1 MALHPPEHTP
11 PVAPVVSEGDAVNP
25 NQVET
30 VAREVTI
37 VAHDVGPV
45 RGMERQLSDLV
56 IGLRELGHRVT
67 VIARTCELPADADIA
82 FHRVL
87 GPSRPFLLA
96 YPWFL
101 VAGSLAVRRWR
112 RGIVQ
117 ATGAIVLNRVDVVSV
132 HYCQQVGTATPSHD
146 TWMYRAHIRAI
157 GGLKR
162 IGERLC
168 FRLSRAAAFVC
179 VSAGVAEEVREHYP
193 ELAGRVIT
201 IYNGIDTTGFAP
213 GLRRQEA
220 GSLRAALNL
229 PEDGLVAAFVA
240 SEWERKGLAALLRAL
255 ALAPGWSLV
264 VAGEGDEARYRELAD
279 TVGVGQAVRWLG
291 VTRDVPLVYEL
302 ADAFVLP
309 TSYETFSLVTFEA
322 AASGLAILATPV
334 NGVRELI
341 EHGHNGLLI
350 TAEPELIAER
360 LRHLAADPELRSR
373 LGCAARQSALAFGRE
388 RMVAEHEALYL
399 RLVAPQSSQ
408 PASAAESA
416 SGG

>member
-1 MALHPPEHTP
+1 M
-11 PVAPVVSEGDAVNP
+11 
-25 NQVET
+25 
-30 VAREVTI
+30 REVTI

-56 IGLRELGHRVT
+56 IGLRELGHHVT
-67 VIARTCELPADADIA
+67 VIARACELPADAGVA
-82 FHRVL
+82 FHRVR

-96 YPWFL
+96 YPWFM
-101 VAGSLAVRRWR
+101 VAGTLAVRRWR

-132 HYCQQVGTATPSHD
+132 HYCQQVGAATPSRD
-146 TWMYRAHIRAI
+146 TWMYRAHIELT

-168 FRLSRAAAFVC
+168 FRMSRARAFVC

-193 ELAGRVIT
+193 RLADRVLT
-201 IYNGIDTTGFAP
+201 IYNGIDTASFAP
-213 GLRRQEA
+213 GLRRDEA
-220 GSLRAALNL
+220 CALRAALGL
-229 PEDGLVAAFVA
+229 PEHDLVAAFVA
-240 SEWERKGLAALLRAL
+240 SEWERKGLAPLIRAL
-255 ALAPGWSLV
+255 ALARGWSLV
-264 VAGEGDEARYRELAD
+264 VAGEGDEARYRAIAQAA
-279 TVGVGQAVRWLG
+279 GVGEAVRWLG

-322 AASGLAILATPV
+322 AASGLAILVTPV

-341 EHGHNGLLI
+341 EDGHNGMLI

-360 LRHLAADPELRSR
+360 LRRLAADPELRAR
-373 LGCAARQSALAFGRE
+373 LGRTARQSALAFGRE
-388 RMVAEHEALYL
+388 RMVAEHDALYA
-399 RLVAPQSSQ
+399 RLAGGPSAGE
-408 PASAAESA
+408 PALSGERA
-416 SGG
+416 SGA